1 MNVAVILAG
10 GSGSRTEQDIPKQF
24 FSVFEKPVILYTLR
38 AFQKHPDI
46 DAIIVSCLEGWQEIL
61 RVYANQ
67 EGITKLKWIVPGGK
81 CGQES
86 ARTALKALRGECR
99 DEDLVVIHDAVRPLV
114 SQDVISDCIASA
126 VQYGSGLA
134 AVRCQETIIS
144 TKDGI
149 KGSVGI
155 DRNDIMRVQTPQAY
169 RYGTVLNAH
178 EEALKKGI
186 CDAVYTNTLMLELG
200 ETLYFSK
207 GSNKNIKITTME
219 DVDIFK
225 AIYTIEQEDWV
236 K

>member
-1 MNVAVILAG
+1 MVVALILAG
-10 GSGSRTEQDIPKQF
+10 GSGIRTEQEIPKQF
-24 FSVFEKPVILYTLR
+24 FSVFEKPVILYTLS
-38 AFQKHPDI
+38 AFQKHSKI
-46 DAIIVSCLEGWQEIL
+46 DAIIVSCLAGWQEIL
-61 RVYANQ
+61 RVYAGQ
-67 EGITKLKWIVPGGK
+67 EGITKLKWIVSGGK
-81 CGQES
+81 NGQES
-86 ARTALKALRGECR
+86 ARIALEALQGECC

-114 SQDVISDCIASA
+114 SQEVISDCIESA
-126 VQYGSGLA
+126 EQFGSGLA

-149 KGSVGI
+149 RGNVGI

-169 RYGTVLNAH
+169 RYGKVLKSH
-178 EEALKKGI
+178 QEALKRGI

-219 DVDIFK
+219 DIDIFK